1 MRTSN
6 KKNKKIIKII
16 IFSFALI
23 LSYFLVIRSIHL
35 KEGKDLFIDALSIL
49 SMIHNNRTEI
59 IYDYIKN
66 RDKVYVYDDSLS
78 DKTKRYIKSYFP
90 SVKYVGDIRFVIYSH
105 FFKDRI
111 IFYSCDN
118 STIDKLKSLNVQLCR
133 VVLSIYDITE
143 DEYLTLK
150 ETDNTKL
157 FLSFTN
163 REIYHIDSNYSESLS
178 KYVIG
183 IDKNAIRVV
192 DGDTIRYN
200 KNYYR
205 FIGLDAP
212 ELKQEYGTNVM
223 AYVREKISN
232 ATNVNILIGSYDA
245 FGRILCHL
253 FIDDI
258 PLAYPMMQDKQAK
271 ETIMKYGDNGFV
283 TIASNIVYL
292 SKFQGRRPFKDPA
305 QFRRE
310 NR

>member
-16 IFSFALI
+16 IFYSVLI
-23 LSYFLVIRSIHL
+23 LSYFFVIRSIRL
-35 KEGKDLFIDALSIL
+35 KEGRDLFIDARSIL
-49 SMIHNNRTEI
+49 SMIHNNKTEI

-66 RDKVYVYDDSLS
+66 RDKVYVYDASLS
-78 DKTKRYIKSYFP
+78 DRTKRYIKSYFP
-90 SVKYVGDIRFVIYSH
+90 SVKYVGSIKFMIYSYL
-105 FFKDRI
+105 FKDRI
-111 IFYSCDN
+111 MFYSCEN
-118 STIDKLKSLNVQLCR
+118 SIIDKLKSLNVQLCR

-143 DEYLTLK
+143 QEYLTLK
-150 ETDNTKL
+150 ESDDTKL

-163 REIYHIDSNYSESLS
+163 REIYYIDSNYSESLS

-183 IDKNAIRVV
+183 LDKNAIRVV
-192 DGDTIRYN
+192 DGDTIRYK

-212 ELKQEYGTNVM
+212 ELKQDYGTNVM
-223 AYVREKISN
+223 FYVRDKISN
-232 ATNVNILIGSYDA
+232 ASKVNILIGSYDA

-253 FIDDI
+253 FIDKT
-258 PLAYPMMQDKQAK
+258 PLAYSMMQDKQAK